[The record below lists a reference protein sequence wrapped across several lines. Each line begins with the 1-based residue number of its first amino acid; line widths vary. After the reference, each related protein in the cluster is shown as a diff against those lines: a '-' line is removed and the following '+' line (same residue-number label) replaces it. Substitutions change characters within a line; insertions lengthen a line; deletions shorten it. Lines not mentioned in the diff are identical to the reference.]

1 MVGEEMGGRRN
12 WRVIV
17 VFASRME
24 RERLVRKR
32 KRNNKEE
39 TKKLLGWLLPARW
52 LKERGGGRSWR
63 VIVIVRVA
71 RENKKE
77 VSDGEKKKQ

>member
-39 TKKLLGWLLPARW
+39 TKKTP
-52 LKERGGGRSWR
+52 
-63 VIVIVRVA
+63 RVA
-71 RENKKE
+71 VASQAVE
-77 VSDGEKKKQ
+77 GERWRTQLACYRNRPSRKRI